1 LKIQLLTFLL
11 LSFVGLAQEF
21 DIDIKNLD
29 INTEYPHF
37 GIMPVSGNQVIFT
50 SYKLKKNGKV
60 KVAFSGEGVLS
71 IYKGKIDS
79 QGQIFGIEEIR
90 IDPLSGLGSIT
101 SAAISADG
109 GKIYIMTTYTSK
121 NMPKGKFNKA
131 NFHLE
136 VGEFKSGVGYTN
148 FKVLPFCQPR
158 FSYGHPALS
167 SDGKALY
174 FTANIKGGRQST
186 KGGSDI
192 FRVDILDDSIF
203 SEPLNL
209 GYRVNSYSREMFP
222 IITDNALYF
231 SSDRRNGFGG
241 YDIYKSAIDSIG
253 AFLKAEKLL
262 RPLNSVQDDFSYLLF
277 EDGKSGLLVSKR
289 SGGKGDDD
297 IYYFSPK

>member
-1 LKIQLLTFLL
+1 MKIQLLTFLL

-21 DIDIKNLD
+21 DIDIQNID

-37 GIMPVSGNQVIFT
+37 GVMPVSGNEIIFT

-71 IYKGKIDS
+71 IYKGKINGE
-79 QGQIFGIEEIR
+79 GQISNVEELR
-90 IDPLSGLGSIT
+90 INPLSNVGSIT
-101 SAAISADG
+101 SAAVSKDG
-109 GKIYIMTTYTSK
+109 AKMYIMTTYTNK

-136 VGEFKSGVGYTN
+136 VGEFKSGIGYTN
-148 FKVLPFCQPR
+148 FKVLPFCQPK

-167 SDGKALY
+167 SDGKTLY

-192 FRVDILDDSIF
+192 FKVDILGDNTF
-203 SEPLNL
+203 SEPINL
-209 GYRVNSYSREMFP
+209 GYKVNSYGREMFP
-222 IITDNALYF
+222 LVTDNALYF

-241 YDIYKSAIDSIG
+241 YDIYKSEIDSNG
-253 AFLKAEKLL
+253 VFLKAEKLS
-262 RPLNSVQDDFSYLLF
+262 RPFNSVKDDFSYVLF
-277 EDGKSGLLVSKR
+277 SDGKSGLLVSKR